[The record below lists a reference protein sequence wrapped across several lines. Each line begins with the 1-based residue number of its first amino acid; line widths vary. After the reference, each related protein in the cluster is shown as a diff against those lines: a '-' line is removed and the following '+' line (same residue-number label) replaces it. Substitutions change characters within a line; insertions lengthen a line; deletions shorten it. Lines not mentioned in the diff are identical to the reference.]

1 MGALVG
7 LQGRGGAEVVHPHS
21 RHPVFIVTHEHR
33 RFAEFCD
40 ACRRYRYIGL
50 CYGSAGVGKTISARH
65 YANAILLET
74 WLSSHS
80 MLIPEGTTVPE
91 HATVFYTPE
100 VVNTPRHIEHGIQ
113 TKRHQ

>member
-1 MGALVG
+1 MTNA
-7 LQGRGGAEVVHPHS
+7 APD
-21 RHPVFIVTHEHR
+21 FIVTREHR

-50 CYGSAGVGKTISARH
+50 CYGSAGVGKTVSARH
-65 YANAILLET
+65 YANAGLLET

-80 MLIPEGTTVPE
+80 MLIPDGVTVPDR
-91 HATVFYTPE
+91 ATVFYMPQ

-113 TKRHQ
+113 TQRHQLRMLVVES